1 MPTSSESSR
10 EPEAPVVTTAERVA
24 TVLRDRIVEGVL
36 PSGTPLRENAL
47 AAELDVSRNTLREGL
62 RLLSAQGLV
71 TQQLYRGT
79 VVETLITERV
89 RSIYTAR
96 RAVELHAVD
105 ESGRA
110 PDDRFAALDEAVT
123 AAERAIARKQ
133 WQDVGTASLR
143 FHQAVVGLLGSAVLD
158 EFFAQIVA
166 QLRLAFG
173 VARDEARFQA
183 PWVER
188 DREMAELLA
197 AGRRTEARESM
208 HRYLDES
215 EQSVLDL
222 VRLAERPIT
231 TTRRPRQER
240 AAIPTL
246 RGDT

>member
-1 MPTSSESSR
+1 MPTAPDLPLRPGES
-10 EPEAPVVTTAERVA
+10 VVTTAERVA
-24 TVLRDRIVEGVL
+24 TVLRDQIVEGVL

-62 RLLSAQGLV
+62 RLLTAQGLA

-79 VVETLITERV
+79 VVETLTTDRV

-96 RAVELHAVD
+96 RALELHAVD

-110 PDDRFAALDEAVT
+110 PDHKYAAMDEAVT
-123 AAERAIARKQ
+123 AAERAVARKR
-133 WQDVGTASLR
+133 WQDVGTSSLR
-143 FHQAVVGLLGSAVLD
+143 FHQAVVGLLGSEVLD

-197 AGRRTEARESM
+197 AGHRAEARTAMS
-208 HRYLDES
+208 RYLDDS
-215 EQSVLDL
+215 EQAVLDV
-222 VRLAERPIT
+222 VRLAERSDLP
-231 TTRRPRQER
+231 TRRPRHTG
-240 AAIPTL
+240 AVPHL

>member
-1 MPTSSESSR
+1 MPISSELPL
-10 EPEAPVVTTAERVA
+10 EPQAPVVTTAERVA
-24 TVLRDRIVEGVL
+24 TVLRNRIVEGAL
-36 PSGTPLRENAL
+36 PSGTPLRESGL
-47 AAELDVSRNTLREGL
+47 ATELAVSRNTLREGL

-71 TQQLYRGT
+71 AQQLYRGT
-79 VVETLITERV
+79 VVETLTTERV

-96 RAVELHAVD
+96 RAIELHAVD

-110 PDDRFAALDEAVT
+110 PDDRFAALNEAVT
-123 AAERAIARKQ
+123 ASERAIARAQ

-143 FHQAVVGLLGSAVLD
+143 FHQAVVGLLGSDVLD

-173 VARDEARFQA
+173 AARDEADFQA

-188 DREMAELLA
+188 DREMAELLT
-197 AGRRTEARESM
+197 AGRRPEARESM
-208 HRYLDES
+208 RRYLDDS

-222 VRLAERPIT
+222 VRLAERPT
-231 TTRRPRQER
+231 TPRRPRQR
-240 AAIPTL
+240 AAVPTL